1 MGPIFKYVMSVLA
14 KKSGKAGITTIPRAS
29 SLNVEISVKQIEQT
43 LKNMGVDISK
53 IKSTKEVEKFLNIH
67 DSWIKQQ
74 TKAKA
79 KASDKDFKSIENYLE
94 GRDTLFGPKKDLPEW
109 TEGWKPTV
117 IEGGKGAADYGKL
130 KEEWFSRLIANTD
143 EDINTFVQGFINQ
156 TDDRFK
162 NFSQGQRKDFLNMVQ
177 DRIQLGNE
185 KFMDTYTDTKGV
197 FNKFLKEETGINWD
211 EVD

>member
-14 KKSGKAGITTIPRAS
+14 KKSGKAGITPIPRAS

-43 LKNMGVDISK
+43 LKNMGVDVSK
-53 IKSTKEVEKFLNIH
+53 IKTPKEVEKFLNIH
-67 DSWIKQQ
+67 QSWLMKQTVKKPPKEILKV
-74 TKAKA
+74 TKK
-79 KASDKDFKSIENYLE
+79 
-94 GRDTLFGPKKDLPEW
+94 KKDLPEW

-117 IEGGKGAADYGKL
+117 IQGGKGAADYGKL
-130 KEEWFSRLIANTD
+130 KEEWFSKLIANTD

-162 NFSQGQRKDFLNMVQ
+162 NLSQGQRKDFLNMVQ

-185 KFMDTYTDTKGV
+185 KFMDVYTDTEGI
-197 FNKFLKEETGINWD
+197 FNKFPEDLASGGVARGGRASSGINNLLG
-211 EVD
+211 